1 VTTRW
6 CLLSSGLLFVV
17 VYICCA
23 LIKGVVEA
31 GFADDGTEILT
42 GLGSCTA
49 ITNLRVGLHYSW
61 PSECRDIRGG
71 KRSRKCSR
79 GSLLGDISRGTV
91 HGKSELNLPG

>member
-1 VTTRW
+1 M
-6 CLLSSGLLFVV
+6 SSGLLFVV

-49 ITNLRVGLHYSW
+49 ITNKLENRFALQ
-61 PSECRDIRGG
+61 
-71 KRSRKCSR
+71 
-79 GSLLGDISRGTV
+79 LAL
-91 HGKSELNLPG
+91 

>member
-1 VTTRW
+1 MTTRW

-42 GLGSCTA
+42 GLGSFLYIPAGWGRGWGPTLSLKGQGTA
-49 ITNLRVGLHYSW
+49 QSA
-61 PSECRDIRGG
+61 
-71 KRSRKCSR
+71 
-79 GSLLGDISRGTV
+79 TV
-91 HGKSELNLPG
+91 AKT